1 MKRHYEIVLM
11 VLPDQSDQVEGMI
24 ERYTGLVEKSGGQIH
39 RVEDWGR
46 RQLAYP
52 INKLLKAHYVLMNI
66 ECSPS
71 VVEELEHTFKFN
83 DAIIRSMI
91 MKVKKAITEPSPIA
105 IANQKEKERQNERRS
120 QRAEEEEKAATV
132 DNGDKAGKPEA
143 EQVESEKGE

>member
-66 ECSPS
+66 ECNPS

-91 MKVKKAITEPSPIA
+91 MKARKAITDPSPIA
-105 IANQKEKERQNERRS
+105 IANLKEKERQDERRS
-120 QRAEEEEKAATV
+120 QRTEDADTPEKS
-132 DNGDKAGKPEA
+132 DGDKAEVTES